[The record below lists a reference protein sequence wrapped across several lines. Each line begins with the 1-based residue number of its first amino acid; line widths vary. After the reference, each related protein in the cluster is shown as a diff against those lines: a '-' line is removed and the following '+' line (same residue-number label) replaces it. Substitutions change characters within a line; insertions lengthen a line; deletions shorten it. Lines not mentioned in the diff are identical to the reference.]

1 MEAIRFHQV
10 VKKDGE
16 LLVTDLPCKRGEAVE
31 VIILPASDTRTP
43 RFPRTARQLCDSEL
57 VGLWKDRQEVGESSV
72 FARQLREEA
81 SQRPF
86 HSGSRFSANARG
98 PSI

>member
-31 VIILPASDTRTP
+31 VIILPASDTGPP

-57 VGLWKDRQEVGESSV
+57 VGLWKDRQETGESSV
-72 FARQLREEA
+72 FARQLREKA
-81 SQRPF
+81 QRRN
-86 HSGSRFSANARG
+86 GEG
-98 PSI
+98 